1 MDNVVINFLS
11 WFFPDIVSVPA
22 PVQVIVGSLFLTLFF
37 GLVLK
42 ITKR

>member
-1 MDNVVINFLS
+1 MADILTNFLS
-11 WFFPDIVSVPA
+11 WFFPDIVSIPA
-22 PVQVIVGSLFLTLFF
+22 PVQVVVGSLFLALFF